1 LEDELNKSQERM
13 AAVEASWT
21 LKLEGAREQLK
32 REREKVIMLQTKLAC
47 LAEMHRES
55 TTSLKI
61 LLQQECGG
69 SLSDLQPVIW
79 HVLEE
84 ATDRQTASF
93 HSSERGIQSE
103 SQAARSPS
111 YRGPQPP
118 HHPPPHPPQVSR
130 NVRLVSPLSSPLHS
144 PDRETE
150 VQVGG
155 MRSGQ
160 GGLRDLRALSI
171 FQ

>member
-1 LEDELNKSQERM
+1 M

-32 REREKVIMLQTKLAC
+32 REREKVIMLQTQLGC

-69 SLSDLQPVIW
+69 SVSDLQPVIW

-93 HSSERGIQSE
+93 HSPERGIQSE
-103 SQAARSPS
+103 SQAARSLS
-111 YRGPQPP
+111 FRGPQPP
-118 HHPPPHPPQVSR
+118 HHPPPHPPPVRSKISGSQISR
-130 NVRLVSPLSSPLHS
+130 NVRLLSPLSSPLHS
-144 PDRETE
+144 PDREAE
-150 VQVGG
+150 VKVGG

-160 GGLRDLRALSI
+160 GGLRDLRALRI